1 MAETKCEIVVWSFVH
16 FYVII
21 TLLLTYFKE
30 VGGANY
36 HYGVLAAESSSEN
49 KNFCIMYLEDFLPLP
64 TVKQRKDYRP
74 LLDQSDREFCDT
86 PPPEHHSSFEGKV
99 VLVRISNCSV
109 VTQAQVV
116 QNLGGAGLLVNIP
129 VENMS
134 AVEGDSSLAQNIN
147 ITVALISDGS
157 VSQLENLSADVR
169 VLLFVPD
176 LFNIDISLFIIWVV
190 AVFTVAVGSYWS
202 GLVRRSLYLKETT
215 KLPSTE
221 IEHQGKPQ
229 TPRESEES
237 SMRISP
243 ILVAVFVLCM
253 GAMLLLLN
261 FFFDYLVY
269 FIISLFVLASTISL
283 YSCLEPCVKRLS
295 IGTCRLPPVNILCFK
310 GALQVYQVVVFLFAA
325 ALAVFWVIIRNE
337 REGTIG
343 GKENKWVRKRY
354 GVNRE
359 KRIILCY
366 LRAEVEDI
374 TDRAGGIIKGVIKDA
389 ANEDILGT
397 AFNINMLKSVRLPN
411 LKICTLLLILL
422 FLYDI
427 FFVFVTPFLTVKGES
442 IMVKVATGGS
452 SQEMLPMVLRV
463 PHFNFDPMSVCYK
476 QYSLLGFGDILAPG
490 LLVAYCHGY
499 DLLVGNRRVYFITT
513 AVCYGLGLIITF
525 VGLYLMTTPQPALL
539 YLVPVTLIPP
549 LLLGLVRKE
558 LTLIWNGYKRA
569 DNAENER
576 DSANPP
582 VEIVEPVTPV
592 TNSEE
597 RKPVLSGEGT
607 SEHAEYKNLLHS

>member
-337 REGTIG
+337 SYS
-343 GKENKWVRKRY
+343 W
-354 GVNRE
+354 
-359 KRIILCY
+359 ILQ
-366 LRAEVEDI
+366 
-374 TDRAGGIIKGVIKDA
+374 
-389 ANEDILGT
+389 DILGT